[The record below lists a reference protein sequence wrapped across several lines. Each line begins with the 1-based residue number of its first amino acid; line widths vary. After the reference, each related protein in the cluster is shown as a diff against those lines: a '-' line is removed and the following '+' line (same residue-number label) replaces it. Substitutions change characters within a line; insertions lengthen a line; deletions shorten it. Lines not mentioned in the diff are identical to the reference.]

1 MVWKAFR
8 NSQTLRLGLDFGLQL
23 PKEML
28 MVVWG
33 SEARR
38 EKEVTQGALTGKFPQ
53 LAALP

>member
-23 PKEML
+23 PMEML

-38 EKEVTQGALTGKFPQ
+38 EREVTQGALTNKYPQ